1 MSYDQPGALDYWHS
15 HALISGETRRDILQY
30 CDMVSEPMT
39 HFCGP
44 SGGSKAAPAGAAPE
58 TKFLMFRVF
67 QFQFKMK

>member
-44 SGGSKAAPAGAAPE
+44 SGGSKAAPAGTAGE
-58 TKFLMFRVF
+58 IKISRFEFLNFHS
-67 QFQFKMK
+67 Q